1 MLFEYILFLKGQK
14 EDDMTKSDQKILLA
28 ARIVKFY
35 NGDNDSIWYSN
46 GLPMVAT
53 ITSLNFNNVPNLGMP
68 SRGFE

>member
-1 MLFEYILFLKGQK
+1 
-14 EDDMTKSDQKILLA
+14 MTKSDQKILLA